1 MSLSGSPIFH
11 LPLDLEWGAGFWGG
25 VGCRL
30 EFVRVYLV
38 EDEYEIDFNV
48 PALRPSPALF
58 FPTFEGV
65 VFSMCISTLRFHHA
79 LMFAVDSVWMDQLE
93 EVAMQPLAPHNILI
107 HPSSV

>member
-1 MSLSGSPIFH
+1 M
-11 LPLDLEWGAGFWGG
+11 
-25 VGCRL
+25 GCRL
-30 EFVRVYLV
+30 EFARIYLV

-65 VFSMCISTLRFHHA
+65 VFSMRVSTLRFHHA
-79 LMFAVDSVWMDQLE
+79 LMFAVDSAWMDQLE
-93 EVAMQPLAPHNILI
+93 EVAMQPLAPHDVLI